1 MSALA
6 DAPPVAAPALALERV
21 SRGFL
26 DGADR
31 RPVLEGFS
39 LGVAPG
45 EFCAVVGP
53 SGSGKSTILNLL
65 AGLLA
70 PDAGRV
76 AVLGREGAAVLGA
89 AAYMPQR
96 DALLPWR
103 TVEDNVALPLRIAG
117 VGAPEARAR
126 ARRLLARFGLDAYA
140 AGRPDALSGGMR
152 QRVAFLRTVL
162 PERGALLLDEP
173 FGALDALTRADLQD
187 WLQVAVRTGGQSVL
201 LVTHDVE
208 EALYLADRVVVL
220 SGRPARAV
228 LDLVVGFA
236 RPRARAVT
244 LTPAFTGLKGEVFR
258 ALGLRLDGGAAAA
271 DGRA

>member
-1 MSALA
+1 M
-6 DAPPVAAPALALERV
+6 
-21 SRGFL
+21 GFPT
-26 DGADR
+26 GGDR
-31 RPVLEGFS
+31 RPVLEAFS
-39 LGVAPG
+39 LTIAAG

-70 PDAGRV
+70 PDRGRV
-76 AVLGREGAAVLGA
+76 AALGREGAAVLGA
-89 AAYMPQR
+89 CAYMPQR

-103 TVEDNVALPLRIAG
+103 SVEDNVGLPLRVAG
-117 VGAPEARAR
+117 VPTPQARAG
-126 ARRLLARFGLDAYA
+126 ASRLLERFGLAGYA
-140 AGRPDALSGGMR
+140 TSRPDALSGGMR

-187 WLQVAVRTGGQSVL
+187 WLMGAALTAGQTVL

-220 SGRPARAV
+220 GGRPAGVR
-228 LDLVVGFA
+228 LDLPVPFGRPRRREVTLTAGFA
-236 RPRARAVT
+236 R
-244 LTPAFTGLKGEVFR
+244 LKGEVFG
-258 ALGLRLDGGAAAA
+258 ALGVGRGREALRHGG
-271 DGRA
+271 G

>member
-1 MSALA
+1 LVLSVLA
-6 DAPPVAAPALALERV
+6 EARPDPALVLDAV
-21 SRGFL
+21 AKGFA

-31 RPVLEGFS
+31 RPVLDGFS
-39 LGVAPG
+39 LRVAMG
-45 EFCAVVGP
+45 EFCAIVGP
-53 SGSGKSTILNLL
+53 SGSGKSTILNLF
-65 AGLLA
+65 AGLLG

-76 AVLGREGAAVLGA
+76 AVLGREGARVLGA

-117 VGAPEARAR
+117 VPVADARLR
-126 ARRLLARFGLDAYA
+126 ARRLLTRFDLGGYA

-187 WLQVAVRTGGQSVL
+187 WLQRAVLMGGQSVL

-220 SGRPARAV
+220 RGRPAEAA
-228 LDLVVGFA
+228 LDLPVPFP
-236 RPRARAVT
+236 RPRGREVT
-244 LTPAFTGLKGEVFR
+244 LTSTFAQLKGEVFR
-258 ALGLRLDGGAAAA
+258 ALGLHVGPEAVDDAHV
-271 DGRA
+271 